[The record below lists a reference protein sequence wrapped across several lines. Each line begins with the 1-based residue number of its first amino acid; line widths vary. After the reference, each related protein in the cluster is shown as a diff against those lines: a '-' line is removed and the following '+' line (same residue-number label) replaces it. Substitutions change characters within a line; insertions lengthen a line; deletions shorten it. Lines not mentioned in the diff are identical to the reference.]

1 MKDEKIVY
9 EFPRIQEITCD
20 IFAGFE
26 EENPEGSADLGDDEL
41 G

>member
-26 EENPEGSADLGDDEL
+26 ENPEGSADFGDDEL